1 MWDDEINKKIKDA
14 ADQYHPAYD
23 ENAWDKMKLLL
34 DQHLPVENK
43 RKRKYFLIPLI
54 ALLLGG
60 SFFIIYYMQTN
71 SAPKN
76 SQKTETKNNVSAT
89 KLPQQKS
96 PATVVLSSSTTAKPK
111 TTLNSVSPL
120 TTKNFNNQLKN
131 SNNKISVNKQGKTN
145 TIVTQGA
152 VEKVT
157 DVQNNT
163 AENSKTNQQQDIAKE
178 NTVSETATTIVN
190 NPNPDI
196 KEEIAKAKKDSANTK
211 EVAKTKDAKESDAKK
226 KSTKTSK
233 SFRNNFAIDFSAG
246 PDVSIVG
253 LNNTGRIAINYG
265 VGFSYALSGRFTLR
279 TGFYISD
286 KIYSANKDEYHVPS
300 AGSANIDYLYNIDA
314 NCKVYELPV
323 TVSYNFGKSKNH
335 QWFASAGLSSYIMK
349 KESYDY
355 YYKYPPGNIDKKS
368 WSISNKNQNY
378 FSVLG
383 LSAGYEYLF
392 SKRTSL
398 LAEPYLKMPL
408 SGIGA
413 GKVKLN
419 SGGILFTFTLKP
431 FYKK

>member
-226 KSTKTSK
+226 KSTKTGK

-265 VGFSYALSGRFTLR
+265 AGFSYALSGRFTLR

-335 QWFASAGLSSYIMK
+335 QWFASAGLSSYLMK

-355 YYKYPPGNIDKKS
+355 YYKYPTGNIDKKS
-368 WSISNKNQNY
+368 WAISNKNQNY

-383 LSAGYEYLF
+383 LSAGYEYSLN
-392 SKRTSL
+392 KRTSL
-398 LAEPYLKMPL
+398 LAEPYLKIPL

-419 SGGILFTFTLKP
+419 SGGILFTFILKP
-431 FYKK
+431 FHQK

>member
-71 SAPKN
+71 FAAKN

-178 NTVSETATTIVN
+178 NTVSETVTTIVN

-300 AGSANIDYLYNIDA
+300 AGSANIAYLYNINA
-314 NCKVYELPV
+314 NCKVYEIPV
-323 TVSYNFGKSKNH
+323 TVSYNFGKVKNH
-335 QWFASAGLSSYIMK
+335 QWFASAGLSSYLMK
-349 KESYDY
+349 KESYNY
-355 YYKYPPGNIDKKS
+355 YYKYPNGYEDSKL
-368 WSISNKNQNY
+368 WSISNQNQHY
-378 FSVLG
+378 FSVLD
-383 LSAGYEYLF
+383 LSAGYEYSF
-392 SKRTSL
+392 SKRASL

>member
-300 AGSANIDYLYNIDA
+300 AGSANIAYLYNINA
-314 NCKVYELPV
+314 NCKVYEIPV
-323 TVSYNFGKSKNH
+323 TVSYNFGKVKNH
-335 QWFASAGLSSYIMK
+335 QWFASAGLSSYLMK
-349 KESYDY
+349 KESYSY
-355 YYKYPPGNIDKKS
+355 YYKYPNGYEDSKL
-368 WSISNKNQNY
+368 WSISNQNQHY
-378 FSVLG
+378 FSVLD